1 MTNQIVY
8 LDHAASTTMRD
19 CARVAL
25 LEGFELGPV
34 NASGSHRSARRARDV
49 VDDCRESLG
58 ELLGVDPGDIVFT
71 SGGTEGDN
79 LAVLGAAAGR
89 ADSAAATGPPI
100 CSAIEHPAVLEPC
113 AALGGRLAAVDARGV
128 VRLDQL
134 SELLVAAGGVGAP
147 PVVSIMAVNNE
158 VGSIQPVVEMARL
171 VHDLAP
177 GALVHTDAVQ
187 AMGWLDLRTIGPEVD
202 LLTLSAHKFGGPHG
216 VGACVVRKSAA
227 IAPRQLGGGQE
238 RDRRSGTLNVA
249 SIMAMTAA
257 AVEADALRSVER
269 SRIGALRD
277 RLVDAVIGSV
287 PGAIHTGVPPVGDA
301 AGDRSHLA
309 EGFAHFC
316 FEDLENEALLFLLD
330 EAGISAS
337 AASACASGAQ
347 HPSHVLDAMGIAG
360 PLAAG
365 SLRLSLGHDT
375 TEVDVDRAV
384 DAVVASVNRLRR
396 YRS

>member
-1 MTNQIVY
+1 MPPRTIIV
-8 LDHAASTTMRD
+8 
-19 CARVAL
+19 
-25 LEGFELGPV
+25 GGPGTV
-34 NASGSHRSARRARDV
+34 VQPTRTVSQATRAIAERMATDNKGESIAFAFKAHSGSVPCMMLPERVPS
-49 VDDCRESLG
+49 SW
-58 ELLGVDPGDIVFT
+58 
-71 SGGTEGDN
+71 
-79 LAVLGAAAGR
+79 AV
-89 ADSAAATGPPI
+89 P
-100 CSAIEHPAVLEPC
+100 
-113 AALGGRLAAVDARGV
+113 
-128 VRLDQL
+128 
-134 SELLVAAGGVGAP
+134 AAGGVGAP